1 MEGGCVQ
8 GEDIEI
14 GGKYYDRLSLCGNKD
29 DNGNLVDDQICICFT
44 DLCNALWK
52 EIPATTA
59 TTTTTTISRTTEER
73 ENSATA
79 IAVTGA
85 TLALASIS
93 IAILSIIRMSMNF
106 VES

>member
-52 EIPATTA
+52 GISATTA
-59 TTTTTTISRTTEER
+59 TTTISRTTEER

-93 IAILSIIRMSMNF
+93 IAILSIIRMSLNF